1 MTGPGETR
9 LKRTIKEVR
18 DMGDDIGIEDF
29 GADFTN
35 EELDEGEL
43 WFADSLAED

>member
-9 LKRTIKEVR
+9 LRQDMKAAR
-18 DMGDDIGIEDF
+18 DMGEVGFDLDDPKI
-29 GADFTN
+29 

-43 WFADSLAED
+43 WFADSLGED

>member
-9 LKRTIKEVR
+9 LRETLKRVR
-18 DMGDDIGIEDF
+18 DMGDDIG
-29 GADFTN
+29 ADEGPEFAT

-43 WFADSLAED
+43 WFADSIAED